1 MEDEDSGDVGAGER
15 YEVGQEGLD
24 RLAIAMGGK
33 TILPLASAVL
43 PNLLGEA
50 SWEKRHAALIALSQ
64 IAEGCTKQMLS
75 QVCVCVCVIERE
87 RERGHAATSLCTDLP
102 RAI

>member
-75 QVCVCVCVIERE
+75 QVCVCVCV
-87 RERGHAATSLCTDLP
+87 
-102 RAI
+102 